1 MSGMQVVST
10 GSECDV
16 RDYGSIAKMVE
27 RERPDAVIHLA
38 AVTTLAESFE
48 NPRRALDVNFGG
60 TFNVLS
66 ALQEY
71 GFKGEMLFVSSSEVY
86 GPIPE
91 NELPVGENRVLKPKS
106 PYAVGKMAAEALCC
120 QWQGDFKIVVARPF
134 NHIGPGQSERFS
146 VSNFARQISDI
157 KLGISKP
164 VISVGDI
171 DISRDFT
178 DVRDVARA
186 YLLLLEKGRSGEIYN
201 VCSGQDWT
209 IRSLIEQMCEIADVE
224 VEFSIDSSRVRRNE
238 QRRVIG
244 DHAKLSLDT
253 GWEPEIS
260 MNATLS
266 DIVGDSMKRQAK
278 SVL

>member
-1 MSGMQVVST
+1 MSGLHEVVST

-16 RDYGSIAKMVE
+16 RDYEHVVRMIH
-27 RERPDAVIHLA
+27 RERPDRVIHLA

-66 ALQEY
+66 ALQES

-86 GPIPE
+86 GPVDE
-91 NELPVGENRVLKPKS
+91 NELPVGEDRMLQPKS

-134 NHIGPGQSERFS
+134 NHIGPGQSQRFS
-146 VSNFARQISDI
+146 IPNFARQISDI
-157 KLGISKP
+157 KLGLAEP

-201 VCSGQDWT
+201 VCSGRDRT
-209 IRSLIEQMCEIADVE
+209 IRSLIVQMCEIAGIE
-224 VEFSIDSSRVRRNE
+224 VEFRTDPARVRRNE
-238 QRRVIG
+238 QRRVVG
-244 DHAKLSLDT
+244 DHAKISSDT
-253 GWEPEIS
+253 GWAPEIS
-260 MNATLS
+260 MDTTLS
-266 DIVGDSMKRQAK
+266 DLLDSM
-278 SVL
+278 

>member
-1 MSGMQVVST
+1 
-10 GSECDV
+10 
-16 RDYGSIAKMVE
+16 
-27 RERPDAVIHLA
+27 
-38 AVTTLAESFE
+38 
-48 NPRRALDVNFGG
+48 
-60 TFNVLS
+60 
-66 ALQEY
+66 
-71 GFKGEMLFVSSSEVY
+71 MLFVSSSEVY

-91 NELPVGENRVLKPKS
+91 NELPIGEDRVLKPKS

-134 NHIGPGQSERFS
+134 NHIGPSQSERFS
-146 VSNFARQISDI
+146 VPNFARQISNI
-157 KLGISKP
+157 KLGLAKP

-186 YLLLLEKGRSGEIYN
+186 YLLLLEKGRGGEIYN
-201 VCSGQDWT
+201 VCSGKDWT
-209 IRSLIEQMCEIADVE
+209 IRSLIKKMCEISGVE
-224 VEFSIDSSRVRRNE
+224 VEFRIDSSRVRRNE

-260 MNATLS
+260 MDTTLS
-266 DIVGDSMKRQAK
+266 DIVEDSMKRQEK
-278 SVL
+278 SEL